1 MTQPKQYVEI
11 LLQPGDYYFSNDP
24 NTRIRTLL
32 GSCVSVT
39 LWHPK
44 FKAGGMCHILLPQR
58 KKSASEPGLI
68 LSMQNADARYADEA
82 LWLLREE
89 IKQIGLPLKQFQAKI
104 FGGARMFSSEQ
115 GAIADVGSKNI
126 QAARDLLHSMGL
138 NFSSEH
144 VGGTGHRNV
153 FFDLWSG
160 DVWVR
165 QRPLSDKK

>member
-44 FKAGGMCHILLPQR
+44 FKAGGMCHILLPKR
-58 KKSASEPGLI
+58 KKSASEPGAI

-89 IKQIGLPLKQFQAKI
+89 IKQMGLPLKQFQAKI
-104 FGGARMFSSEQ
+104 FGGARMFSGEQ
-115 GAIADVGSKNI
+115 GSIADVGNKNI
-126 QAARDLLHSMGL
+126 QATRDLLLSMGL
-138 NFSSEH
+138 NFTSEH

-165 QRPLSDKK
+165 QRPLPDKK

>member
-11 LLQPGDYYFSNDP
+11 LLQPGEYYFSNDP

-44 FKAGGMCHILLPQR
+44 LKIGGMCHFLLPKR
-58 KKSASEPGLI
+58 KSSLKELNRQ
-68 LSMQNADARYADEA
+68 LADARYAEEA
-82 LWLLREE
+82 LWLLRED
-89 IKQIGLPLKQFQAKI
+89 IRHLGLPLSQFQAKL
-104 FGGARMFSSEQ
+104 FGGGRMFNGDEGS
-115 GAIADVGSKNI
+115 IADVGCKNI
-126 QAARDLLHSMGL
+126 QMAKDLLHSMGL
-138 NFSSEH
+138 NSISEH

-153 FFDLWSG
+153 FFDLWNG

-165 QRPLSDKK
+165 QLPLQQKK

>member
-11 LLQPGDYYFSNDP
+11 LLQPGEYYFSNDP

-44 FKAGGMCHILLPQR
+44 FKTGGMCHFLLPKR
-58 KKSASEPGLI
+58 KDPLQK
-68 LSMQNADARYADEA
+68 LSTELADARYAEEA
-82 LWLLREE
+82 LWLLRQE
-89 IKQIGLPLKQFQAKI
+89 IKQSGLPLSQFQAKL
-104 FGGARMFSSEQ
+104 FGGGRMFKGEAGSAS
-115 GAIADVGSKNI
+115 DVGCKNI
-126 QAARDLLHSMGL
+126 QMARDLLQHMGL
-138 NFSSEH
+138 SSVSEH

-160 DVWVR
+160 DVWVK
-165 QRPLSDKK
+165 QLPLQQKT

>member
-1 MTQPKQYVEI
+1 MQPKQYVEI
-11 LLQPGDYYFSNDP
+11 LLQPGEYYFSNDP

-44 FKAGGMCHILLPQR
+44 LKTGGMCHFLLPKR
-58 KKSASEPGLI
+58 KRSLKELNS
-68 LSMQNADARYADEA
+68 QQADARYAEEA
-82 LWLLREE
+82 LWLLQQDIRHS
-89 IKQIGLPLKQFQAKI
+89 GLPLSQFQAKL
-104 FGGARMFSSEQ
+104 FGGGRMFNSEE
-115 GAIADVGSKNI
+115 GSIADVGCKNI
-126 QAARDLLHSMGL
+126 QMAKDLLHNMGL
-138 NFSSEH
+138 SSISEH

-165 QRPLSDKK
+165 QLPLHNKK

>member
-11 LLQPGDYYFSNDP
+11 LLQPGEYYFSNDP

-44 FKAGGMCHILLPQR
+44 LRAGGMCHFLLPKR
-58 KKSASEPGLI
+58 KRALKE
-68 LSMQNADARYADEA
+68 LSSQHADARYAEEA

-89 IKQIGLPLKQFQAKI
+89 IRHLGLPVSQFQAKL
-104 FGGARMFSSEQ
+104 FGGGRMFDGEQ
-115 GAIADVGSKNI
+115 GTIADVGCKNI
-126 QAARDLLHSMGL
+126 QIARELLQGMGL
-138 NFSSEH
+138 SSVSEH
-144 VGGTGHRNV
+144 VGGAGHRNV
-153 FFDLWSG
+153 FFDLWNG

-165 QRPLSDKK
+165 QLPLQHKK